1 MPNRYPNTKSSS
13 KQLMISILM
22 ILNTIQINAAPT
34 VPIPKSLSLTD
45 PQLCFS
51 KVRSILKL
59 YNGQVYKFDGEET
72 VNSAD
77 VGICTQSIEFE
88 SGEIGSG
95 TQGSAH
101 FAKLSC
107 VKVSKAI
114 RYYSVE
120 DSRAGVRKNY
130 PVLIHSKFCINY
142 LIHSLENRARNNNAS

>member
-1 MPNRYPNTKSSS
+1 MPNSCPNTKSSS
-13 KQLMISILM
+13 KQLVISILL
-22 ILNTIQINAAPT
+22 ILNTITINAA
-34 VPIPKSLSLTD
+34 PIPKSLSLTD

-59 YNGQVYKFDGEET
+59 YDGQVYKFDGEET

-77 VGICTQSIEFE
+77 VEICTQSIEFE
-88 SGEIGSG
+88 SGKIGSG

-107 VKVSKAI
+107 VKVSEAI
-114 RYYSVE
+114 RYYSIE
-120 DSRAGVRKNY
+120 DSGAGVRKNY